1 MWNLLAEMFAGRESD
16 VARGM
21 QAVLPTPN
29 PYAPTLGQALVS
41 NAASLLGQA
50 PVTPTP
56 MPTPPPVRAPY
67 TQMEYAQRMAAQAAA
82 AQAAAREQA
91 AAQAAAAQQQALLS
105 DLMRKRMAAGRGYQR

>member
-1 MWNLLAEMFAGRESD
+1 LWNLLAEMFAGRESD

-29 PYAPTLGQALVS
+29 PNAPTLGQALLG
-41 NAASLLGQA
+41 NIAALTGPPA
-50 PVTPTP
+50 VTP
-56 MPTPPPVRAPY
+56 MPTPTPAARAPY

-105 DLMRKRMAAGRGYQR
+105 DLMRKRMAAGRGYLR

>member
-1 MWNLLAEMFAGRESD
+1 MPNPVEQWLWNLLAEMFAGRESD

-67 TQMEYAQRMAAQAAA
+67 AQVEYAQRLAA
-82 AQAAAREQA
+82 EQ
-91 AAQAAAAQQQALLS
+91 QLLS
-105 DLMRKRMAAGRGYQR
+105 DLMRKRMAAGRGQQR

>member
-1 MWNLLAEMFAGRESD
+1 MPNPVEQWLWNLLAEMFAGRESD

-67 TQMEYAQRMAAQAAA
+67 AQVEYAQRLAA
-82 AQAAAREQA
+82 EQR
-91 AAQAAAAQQQALLS
+91 QAAQQQLLS
-105 DLMRKRMAAGRGYQR
+105 DLMRKRMAAGRGNQR